1 MKQSKKNI
9 VLKIR
14 NIKIESVNPGIIGF
28 IGDFLS
34 EIPFWID
41 GGLIRLEK
49 SKHKKLIEFCISCV
63 SAVVGSLLALLILR
77 KNGWL

>member
-1 MKQSKKNI
+1 MKQSKKKI

-41 GGLIRLEK
+41 GALMRLKK
-49 SKHKKLIEFCISCV
+49 SKHKNLIEFCISCI
-63 SAVVGSLLALLILR
+63 SAVIGSLLALLILR

>member
-1 MKQSKKNI
+1 MKQSKKKI
-9 VLKIR
+9 VLKVR

-34 EIPFWID
+34 EIPFWIH
-41 GGLIRLEK
+41 GGLMRLEK

-63 SAVVGSLLALLILR
+63 SAVVGSLLAILILR